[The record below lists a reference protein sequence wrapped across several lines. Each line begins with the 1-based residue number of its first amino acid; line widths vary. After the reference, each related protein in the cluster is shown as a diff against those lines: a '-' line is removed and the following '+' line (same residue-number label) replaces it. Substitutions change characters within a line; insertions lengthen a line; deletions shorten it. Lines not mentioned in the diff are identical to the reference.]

1 MPFTD
6 LQAQRGDTVD
16 FPATRLRA
24 VTPSDTLDLDFIPKA
39 LYIGT
44 GGSISIIALEDS
56 APITLT
62 NVVAGT
68 FIPVRAK
75 FVRATGT
82 TASGIVAFI

>member
-44 GGSISIIALEDS
+44 GGNISIIALEDS
-56 APITLT
+56 VAVTISNVAAGSILPI
-62 NVVAGT
+62 
-68 FIPVRAK
+68 RAK